1 MSKMNPKEVIHN
13 DHNTAYSVQ
22 LSYLAVHSLYQKI
35 IQYIDYWNIFLKSGS
50 EIMLPMRVFNC
61 SPVYQ
66 NYIQKEK
73 QQINR

>member
-1 MSKMNPKEVIHN
+1 MNPKEVI
-13 DHNTAYSVQ
+13 HNTAYSVQ

-50 EIMLPMRVFNC
+50 EIINC

>member
-1 MSKMNPKEVIHN
+1 MNPKEVI
-13 DHNTAYSVQ
+13 HNTAYSVQ

-50 EIMLPMRVFNC
+50 EIIMLPMRVFNC

>member
-1 MSKMNPKEVIHN
+1 MSKMNPKEVI
-13 DHNTAYSVQ
+13 HNTAYSVQ

-50 EIMLPMRVFNC
+50 EIIMLPMRVFNC